1 MTTQQAQFIRRI
13 QELEETSYRNNQF
26 LFTDFLNEAEYA
38 DVLSLGE
45 PACGMAAEGGHE
57 GAERVIV
64 RFGDPE
70 SFGYE
75 EPFPITIL
83 KIEPLLEKYADALTH
98 RDFLGALV
106 NLGIERRV
114 LGDILIDGVTAY
126 LLCRDQM
133 ADYICENLTKVNHTN
148 VRCVKAE
155 SIPDTLQPKPVSRQ
169 IQVSSVRLDAVIA
182 HVYNLSRSQAQEIFR
197 SQRVFVNGRLME
209 NLTYEPKDG
218 DMISVRHCGRFRY
231 KGVERTT
238 RKGKQS
244 IRVEQFI

>member
-1 MTTQQAQFIRRI
+1 MNQEQAQFIRRI
-13 QELEETSYRNNQF
+13 RELEETSYRNSQF

-45 PACGMAAEGGHE
+45 PACGMKADGGHE
-57 GAERVIV
+57 EAERVMV

-75 EPFPITIL
+75 EPFPIRIL
-83 KIEPLLEKYADALTH
+83 KIAPLLEKYSDELKH

-126 LLCRDQM
+126 LFCREQM
-133 ADYICENLTKVNHTN
+133 ADYICENLTRVKHTS
-148 VRCVKAE
+148 VRCEETDA
-155 SIPDTLQPKPVSRQ
+155 IPDTLRSAPVSRQ

-182 HVYNLSRSQAQEIFR
+182 QVYNLSRSQAQELFR
-197 SQRVFVNGRLME
+197 AQRVFVNGRLME
-209 NLTYEPKDG
+209 NLTCEPKEG

-231 KGVERTT
+231 AGEERMT
-238 RKGKQS
+238 RKGKHS
-244 IRVEQFI
+244 LLVEQFV

>member
-45 PACGMAAEGGHE
+45 PA
-57 GAERVIV
+57 
-64 RFGDPE
+64 
-70 SFGYE
+70 
-75 EPFPITIL
+75 
-83 KIEPLLEKYADALTH
+83 
-98 RDFLGALV
+98 LV

-133 ADYICENLTKVNHTN
+133 ADYICENLTKVKHTN
-148 VRCVKAE
+148 VRCSRAQ

-169 IQVSSVRLDAVIA
+169 VQVSSVRLDAVIA
-182 HVYNLSRSQAQEIFR
+182 HVYNLSRSQAQEVFR

-209 NLTYEPKDG
+209 NLNFEPKDG
-218 DMISVRHCGRFRY
+218 IPLQRSGAYDP
-231 KGVERTT
+231 E
-238 RKGKQS
+238 GKAKHPGGAVYLSQKS
-244 IRVEQFI
+244 EEMKA

>member
-1 MTTQQAQFIRRI
+1 MTTQQTQFIRRI

-45 PACGMAAEGGHE
+45 PACGMAADGGHE

-75 EPFPITIL
+75 ESFPITIL

-133 ADYICENLTKVNHTN
+133 ADYICE
-148 VRCVKAE
+148 KAG
-155 SIPDTLQPKPVSRQ
+155 QPADP
-169 IQVSSVRLDAVIA
+169 
-182 HVYNLSRSQAQEIFR
+182 
-197 SQRVFVNGRLME
+197 G
-209 NLTYEPKDG
+209 
-218 DMISVRHCGRFRY
+218 
-231 KGVERTT
+231 
-238 RKGKQS
+238 
-244 IRVEQFI
+244 